1 MELAGMMAIVGL
13 GLRRVVAAIAI
24 AIVLASCGG
33 GEDEHDVQTPSAN
46 CAARPAACA

>member
-1 MELAGMMAIVGL
+1 MKLAGMMAIVGL
-13 GLRRVVAAIAI
+13 RLIVAAA

-33 GEDEHDVQTPSAN
+33 GGQDEHDVSTPSVN